1 MRAFVAALMAV
12 SLGACEPP
20 PDVVV
25 PLYDSAPVETRPIQ
39 VNVDAAAQAA

>member
-1 MRAFVAALMAV
+1 MAV

-25 PLYDSAPVETRPIQ
+25 PLYDVVPVENRPIQ
-39 VNVDAAAQAA
+39 VIFLEDSSNPPF